1 MKSYEEMSHDVLE
14 RIRQYKAEKKRKKAA
29 VIRVSA
35 ITVPILIAAFAGL
48 GLYKNGILTPQQK
61 QQLIAD
67 SELSETDMTTS
78 AAVATEKIS
87 PTENITENITSAD
100 TPVQQADITSSAN
113 VATEKISPTEN
124 ITENTTSADTPVQ
137 HGFFQGVADN
147 SSQPEMREMISSYP
161 SYVEASYC
169 TPEKGCFGTTIPLR
183 EALEEYGNEPLY
195 RVAVQIFKDKKAV
208 TDLQI
213 LNAEAERLF
222 NLGYTPAVE
231 TFNDGSGPHNWLTLH
246 AEAEQIENFAAGEDY
261 SYFLLLYDEVI
272 N

>member
-1 MKSYEEMSHDVLE
+1 MKSYEEMSREVFR
-14 RIRQYKAEKKRKKAA
+14 RIREYEAEKKRKKAA

-35 ITVPILIAAFAGL
+35 ITFPVLLAAFAGM
-48 GLYKNGILTPQQK
+48 GLWKNGVLTPPKK

-67 SELSETDMTTS
+67 SELSETDMTSS
-78 AAVATEKIS
+78 AAVETE
-87 PTENITENITSAD
+87 T
-100 TPVQQADITSSAN
+100 
-113 VATEKISPTEN
+113 ISPTEN

-147 SSQPEMREMISSYP
+147 SSQPEPRKMISSYP
-161 SYVEASYC
+161 SYVEASYSV
-169 TPEKGCFGTTIPLR
+169 PEKSCFGITIPLR

-195 RVAVQIFKDKKAV
+195 RVIVQIFKDKESV

-231 TFNDGSGPHNWLTLH
+231 TFNNSSGQHNWLTLH
-246 AEAEQIENFAAGEDY
+246 AEAEQINNFAAGEDY

>member
-1 MKSYEEMSHDVLE
+1 MKNYEEMSHDVLE
-14 RIRQYKAEKKRKKAA
+14 RIRQYKTEKKRKKTA
-29 VIRVSA
+29 VIKASA
-35 ITVPILIAAFAGL
+35 ITLPVLIAAFAGF
-48 GLYKNGILTPQQK
+48 GLYKSGNFSPEQK
-61 QQLIAD
+61 QRLIAD
-67 SELSETDMTTS
+67 SKEVEADITTSET
-78 AAVATEKIS
+78 VVTEK
-87 PTENITENITSAD
+87 ITENITSAD

-147 SSQPEMREMISSYP
+147 SSQPEVREMISSYP
-161 SYVEASYC
+161 SYTEASYSV
-169 TPEKGCFGTTIPLR
+169 PEKSCFGTTIPLR

-195 RVAVQIFKDKKAV
+195 RVAVQIFKDKELV

-231 TFNDGSGPHNWLTLH
+231 TFNDDSGQHNWLTLH
-246 AEAEQIENFAAGEDY
+246 AEAEQIKNFAASEDY
-261 SYFLLLYDEVI
+261 SYFLLLYDELI
-272 N
+272 